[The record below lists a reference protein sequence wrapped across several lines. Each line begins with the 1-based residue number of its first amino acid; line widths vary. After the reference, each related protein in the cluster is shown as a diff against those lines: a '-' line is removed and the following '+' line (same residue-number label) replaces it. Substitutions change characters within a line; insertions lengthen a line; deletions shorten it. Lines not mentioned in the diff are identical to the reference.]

1 MNGSRNKIPC
11 KERVFRGK
19 ILDYGRPA
27 LGSAL
32 LVLLLFFEVA
42 SAIAGAETVFFAT
55 MVLAWLVLPA
65 VVGFKDVLDAGCLYM
80 LVSLGVVV
88 VVDVA
93 LHGPGVL
100 LTCWGSSVLP

>member
-1 MNGSRNKIPC
+1 LNDLRNKILC
-11 KERVFRGK
+11 KERVFHGE

-42 SAIAGAETVFFAT
+42 SAIAGAESIYFAAIA
-55 MVLAWLVLPA
+55 LAWLVLPA
-65 VVGFKDVLDAGCLYM
+65 VVGFRNVLDAGCLFM

-93 LHGPGVL
+93 LHGPGAL